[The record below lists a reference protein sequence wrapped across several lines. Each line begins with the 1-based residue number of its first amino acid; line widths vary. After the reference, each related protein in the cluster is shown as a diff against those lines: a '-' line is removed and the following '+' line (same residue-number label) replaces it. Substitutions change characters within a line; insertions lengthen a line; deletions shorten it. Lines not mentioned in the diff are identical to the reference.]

1 MTDKP
6 YRPPGH
12 IPEPRIPEVRLPS
25 ITLPPSR
32 PFPPTR
38 ALPPSRPFPPT
49 PRFPA
54 PFIPDAGVAYDP
66 PCFPGARPRKSAS

>member
-49 PRFPA
+49 PQLPA
-54 PFIPDAGVAYDP
+54 PFIPEPGVAYDP
-66 PCFPGARPRKSAS
+66 PCFPGARPRKSKT